1 MPRLLA
7 ILLSCL
13 ACWALP
19 VAAVELSPEEQAWL
33 AEHPQLRLGIDASW
47 PPFEFRDEQGR
58 YSGLSAAYVELI
70 EKRLKVRMRPVEP
83 RSWSEVL
90 AGARSGQLDLL
101 PGIMSTPERQ
111 RDLAFT
117 RPYLDFPIVI
127 LARRDGPQPPRLSEL
142 YGLKIAVV
150 QDYAPHELLRN
161 RHPDLNLLPL
171 PSVVAAL
178 QALATG
184 QADAM
189 IGDLA
194 SSVWSMRQLKL
205 KDLQVSG
212 ETPYRYQLAMAAP
225 KSQATLIGILDKL
238 FAELSA
244 EEIAALQEPW
254 VGGVLDSRSVW
265 HDRLLSYGIPTL
277 LLALLILAA
286 VLRVNRRL
294 HQEVNERMAL
304 EGRLRDSELHYR
316 GMR

>member
-1 MPRLLA
+1 M
-7 ILLSCL
+7 
-13 ACWALP
+13 
-19 VAAVELSPEEQAWL
+19 
-33 AEHPQLRLGIDASW
+33 
-47 PPFEFRDEQGR
+47 
-58 YSGLSAAYVELI
+58 
-70 EKRLKVRMRPVEP
+70 
-83 RSWSEVL
+83 
-90 AGARSGQLDLL
+90 
-101 PGIMSTPERQ
+101 
-111 RDLAFT
+111 
-117 RPYLDFPIVI
+117 
-127 LARRDGPQPPRLSEL
+127 
-142 YGLKIAVV
+142 V
-150 QDYAPHELLRN
+150 QDYAPTN
-161 RHPDLNLLPL
+161 CCVTAIQTSTCCPL

-254 VGGVLDSRSVW
+254 VGGVPDSRSVW
-265 HDRLLSYGIPTL
+265 HDRLPELRHPHAA
-277 LLALLILAA
+277 LALLILAA

-294 HQEVNERMAL
+294 HQEVNERMAP
-304 EGRLRDSELHYR
+304 EGRLRDSELHLPRHGREPECHRLADAPPDYCFTMFTACR
-316 GMR
+316 EAARLSPTTGCNPASGSAPCTPRMPPVPSTTASAKARPAATIASTTGCWRPMVGSSGYAKSSP

>member
-90 AGARSGQLDLL
+90 AGARAGQLDLL

-225 KSQATLIGILDKL
+225 GAAQKMHQTRGQQHPCALDQRG
-238 FAELSA
+238 A
-244 EEIAALQEPW
+244 
-254 VGGVLDSRSVW
+254 
-265 HDRLLSYGIPTL
+265 DR
-277 LLALLILAA
+277 
-286 VLRVNRRL
+286 
-294 HQEVNERMAL
+294 
-304 EGRLRDSELHYR
+304 
-316 GMR
+316 